1 MFLTQKNIKGKQ
13 YFNRFSLSL
22 LASMEVT
29 FAVWLLV
36 CVYKKEKE
44 HLKSED
50 MLLKTLLTACMPQ

>member
-1 MFLTQKNIKGKQ
+1 MFLTQEKIKGKQ
-13 YFNRFSLSL
+13 YLNKFSLSL
-22 LASMEVT
+22 LASMVT

-36 CVYKKEKE
+36 CVYKKEKK